1 VQSPHLT
8 SKPFPVDFGKV
19 VGKALTLRGIYG
31 RQMYETWYKML
42 AMIDSGLDMQPLIT
56 HRFAAKD
63 FQQAFDLMETG
74 KTGKVILDWT
84 KV

>member
-1 VQSPHLT
+1 
-8 SKPFPVDFGKV
+8 
-19 VGKALTLRGIYG
+19 
-31 RQMYETWYKML
+31 ML

-56 HRFAAKD
+56 HRFTAKD